1 MIRDELYETGIEIRR
16 TMFGSAGAEETTD
29 STTGLNDKI
38 QELVTRLCFGEMWGR
53 EELSLRMRSIVTVS
67 MLIASGK
74 ERELSIHM
82 KGALANGVTEVELR
96 EICLHSIMYCG
107 IPASNEG
114 LRCLDA
120 ILKAD
125 YPDSPLLA
133 PVEG

>member
-1 MIRDELYETGIEIRR
+1 MIRDELYQTGIDTRR
-16 TMFGSAGAEETTD
+16 AMFGAAGAEETTE
-29 STTGLNDKI
+29 STTGMNDKL
-38 QELVTRLCFGEMWGR
+38 QEVVTRLCFGEMWGR

-67 MLIASGK
+67 MLLASGK

-114 LRCLDA
+114 LRCLEA

-125 YPDSPLLA
+125 YPDSPLLKPA
-133 PVEG
+133 QD